1 MSLPKDLLNEINNL
15 DYVKLFIEH
24 FNRVAILDGSF
35 CRNKKKYN
43 HIEGLGSTDFRS
55 VFGNMCI
62 SNIKILTYE
71 IVSKWLKQNQI
82 WKYNHEKYGIEILG
96 MKPNRTADGKYKYE
110 NVSIT
115 ELKKSCKINGLK
127 SYTKCDKTD
136 LVKLL
141 MKL

>member
-15 DYVKLFIEH
+15 NYVKLFIEH
-24 FNRVAILDGSF
+24 FNRIAILDGRF
-35 CRNKKKYN
+35 CRSKKIYKKEY
-43 HIEGLGSTDFRS
+43 LGSTDFKS

-71 IVSKWLKQNQI
+71 IVSKCLKQNQI
-82 WKYNHEKYGIEILG
+82 WKYNREKYGIEILG

-115 ELKKSCKINGLK
+115 ELKNSCKINGLK
-127 SYTKCDKTD
+127 SYTKFDKTD

>member
-1 MSLPKDLLNEINNL
+1 MSLPKDLINELNNL

-24 FNRVAILDGSF
+24 FNRVAILDGAF
-35 CRNKKKYN
+35 CRNKKNYVN
-43 HIEGLGSTDFRS
+43 GYVGGTTNFYS

-71 IVSKWLKQNQI
+71 IVSKSLKQNKTF
-82 WKYNHEKYGIEILG
+82 KYKREKYGIEILG